1 MYLLHAFADSSVRT
15 LQEITYYFGE
25 QEIPL
30 RRLTLLFK
38 SLYTQVCGTRRR
50 SRALPSRLC
59 CRCRTGKVIV
69 SPADTKENA
78 TPDATTKESA
88 TKREI
93 SVEIP
98 VEDVTRQTD
107 ALIQKYQKV
116 ARIPGFRRGH
126 VPASIIRQRFSE
138 EIKTDMVEALIPR
151 FFRQEAERLSLHPVS
166 QPRVTDLHLHDGEPL
181 RFKAAFEVLP
191 AIKLEGYKELRA
203 EKPEIAVSEADVEQ
217 ALADLRERH
226 ASFNPIEGRAL
237 ADGDFAQVSLDG
249 HPKAEPK
256 SGEAKTGESKSDEG
270 QPVHMDEV
278 LVEIAG
284 QNTMPEFTEHLRGT
298 NPGDER
304 SFDVNYPQ
312 DTEDK
317 RLAGKTFTYAVK
329 VQAIKQKSLPEL
341 NDEFAKTL
349 GEFQTV
355 DDLRKAVRE
364 QMESERKHRAEHE
377 AKEKLVKELIQRND
391 FEVPDS
397 LIEQQIDIRLERG
410 LRALAAQGLTAEQ
423 MKKMDLPRLRAGQR
437 DQAVHDVKAALLLER
452 VAEEENIQVSD
463 EEFDRELEALA
474 RQSKQTSEA
483 VRARLT
489 RDGGLDRIRTRI
501 RNEKTL
507 EFLYHQSA

>member
-1 MYLLHAFADSSVRT
+1 M
-15 LQEITYYFGE
+15 
-25 QEIPL
+25 
-30 RRLTLLFK
+30 
-38 SLYTQVCGTRRR
+38 
-50 SRALPSRLC
+50 
-59 CRCRTGKVIV
+59 
-69 SPADTKENA
+69 SPAEIKDSTNEN
-78 TPDATTKESA
+78 TTKESA

-93 SVEIP
+93 EVEIP
-98 VEDVTRQTD
+98 VEDVNRQTES
-107 ALIQKYQKV
+107 LIQKYQKV

-151 FFRQEAERLSLHPVS
+151 FFRQEAERLSLHPIS
-166 QPRVTDLHLHDGEPL
+166 QPRVTDLHLHDGQPL

-191 AIKLEGYKELRA
+191 EIKLEGYKDLRA
-203 EKPEIAVSEADVEQ
+203 DKPEIAVSEEDVEK
-217 ALADLRERH
+217 ALTDLRERQ
-226 ASFNPIEGRAL
+226 AAFNPVEGRAL

-249 HPKAEPK
+249 HPKSDGTEPK
-256 SGEAKTGESKSDEG
+256 GDG

-284 QNTMPEFTEHLRGT
+284 GNTMPEFTEHLRGA

-304 SFDVNYPQ
+304 TFDVSYPD
-312 DTEDK
+312 DTQDK
-317 RLAGKTFTYAVK
+317 RLAGKTFSYAVK

-341 NDEFAKTL
+341 NDEFAKSL
-349 GEFQTV
+349 GEFQTI

-364 QMESERKHRAEHE
+364 NIEAERKHEAQLA
-377 AKEKLVKELIQRND
+377 AKEKLVGELIQRND

-397 LIEQQIDIRLERG
+397 LVEQQIDIRLERG

-423 MKKMDLPRLRAGQR
+423 MKKMDLNRLRVGQR

-452 VAEEENIQVSD
+452 VAEEENVQVSD
-463 EEFDRELEALA
+463 EELNHELEALA

-489 RDGGLDRIRTRI
+489 QDGGMDRIRNRI

-507 EFLYHQSA
+507 EFLYQQSA

>member
-1 MYLLHAFADSSVRT
+1 MSPTETKDST
-15 LQEITYYFGE
+15 
-25 QEIPL
+25 
-30 RRLTLLFK
+30 
-38 SLYTQVCGTRRR
+38 
-50 SRALPSRLC
+50 A
-59 CRCRTGKVIV
+59 
-69 SPADTKENA
+69 
-78 TPDATTKESA
+78 KESA

-93 SVEIP
+93 QVEIP
-98 VEDVTRQTD
+98 VADVNRQTD
-107 ALIQKYQKV
+107 SLIQKYQKV

-151 FFRQEAERLSLHPVS
+151 YFRQEAERLGIHPVS

-191 AIKLEGYKELRA
+191 EIKLEGYKELRA
-203 EKPEIAVSEADVEQ
+203 DKPEIAVSEEDVER
-217 ALADLRERH
+217 ALAELRERH
-226 ASFNPIEGRAL
+226 AIFNPVEGRAL
-237 ADGDFAQVSLDG
+237 GDGDFAQVSLDG
-249 HPKAEPK
+249 NPKPGESESETK
-256 SGEAKTGESKSDEG
+256 SGEG

-284 QNTMPEFTEHLRGT
+284 KDTMPEFTEHLRGA

-304 SFDVNYPQ
+304 TFDVNYPE
-312 DTEDK
+312 DTQDK

-329 VQAIKQKSLPEL
+329 VQSIKQKSLPEL
-341 NDEFAKTL
+341 NDEFAKQL
-349 GEFQTV
+349 GEFQTA
-355 DDLRKAVRE
+355 DDVRKAIRE
-364 QMESERKHRAEHE
+364 QIESERRHQAQHE
-377 AKEKLVKELIQRND
+377 AKEKLVGELIERND

-397 LIEQQIDIRLERG
+397 LVEQQIDIRLERG

-423 MKKMDLPRLRAGQR
+423 MKKMDLTRLRVGQR
-437 DQAVHDVKAALLLER
+437 EQAIHDVKAALLLER
-452 VAEEENIQVSD
+452 VAEEENVQVSD
-463 EEFDRELEALA
+463 EELNQELESLA

>member
-1 MYLLHAFADSSVRT
+1 
-15 LQEITYYFGE
+15 
-25 QEIPL
+25 
-30 RRLTLLFK
+30 
-38 SLYTQVCGTRRR
+38 
-50 SRALPSRLC
+50 
-59 CRCRTGKVIV
+59 V
-69 SPADTKENA
+69 SPAETKESTA
-78 TPDATTKESA
+78 KEDATKESVKESA

-98 VEDVTRQTD
+98 VADVNRQTES
-107 ALIQKYQKV
+107 LIQKYQKV

-181 RFKAAFEVLP
+181 RFKASFEVLP
-191 AIKLEGYKELRA
+191 EIKLEGYKELRA
-203 EKPEIAVSEADVEQ
+203 EKPEIAVSESDIDL

-226 ASFNPIEGRAL
+226 ATFNPVEDRAL

-249 HPKAEPK
+249 NPKVDESKVDDAKPGGTK
-256 SGEAKTGESKSDEG
+256 SGDAKAAEG

-284 QNTMPEFTEHLRGT
+284 QNTMPEFTEHLRGAVV
-298 NPGDER
+298 GDER
-304 SFDVNYPQ
+304 TFDVKYPE
-312 DTEDK
+312 DTQDK
-317 RLAGKTFTYAVK
+317 RLAGKTFTYVVK
-329 VQAIKQKSLPEL
+329 VQAIKTKSLPEL
-341 NDEFAKTL
+341 NEEFVKHL

-355 DDLRKAVRE
+355 DDIRKAIRE
-364 QMESERKHRAEHE
+364 QMESERRHQAEHD
-377 AKEKLVKELIQRND
+377 AKEKLVGELIQRND

-423 MKKMDLPRLRAGQR
+423 MKKMDLNRLRGGQR
-437 DQAVHDVKAALLLER
+437 DQAIHDVKAALLLER
-452 VAEEENIQVSD
+452 VAEEENVQVSD
-463 EEFDRELEALA
+463 EDLNQELESLA
-474 RQSKQTSEA
+474 QQSKQTSEA

>member
-1 MYLLHAFADSSVRT
+1 
-15 LQEITYYFGE
+15 
-25 QEIPL
+25 
-30 RRLTLLFK
+30 
-38 SLYTQVCGTRRR
+38 
-50 SRALPSRLC
+50 
-59 CRCRTGKVIV
+59 V
-69 SPADTKENA
+69 SPTDLN
-78 TPDATTKESA
+78 ESA
-88 TKREI
+88 TKESSTKREI
-93 SVEIP
+93 VVEIP
-98 VEDVTRQTD
+98 VADVARQTD
-107 ALIQKYQKV
+107 SLIQKYQKV

-191 AIKLEGYKELRA
+191 EIKLEGYKELRA
-203 EKPEIAVSEADVEQ
+203 DKPEIAVSEADVEQ

-226 ASFNPIEGRAL
+226 ANFNPVEGRPL

-249 HPKAEPK
+249 NP
-256 SGEAKTGESKSDEG
+256 KTGEG

-284 QNTMPEFTEHLRGT
+284 KNTMPEFTEHLRGASA
-298 NPGDER
+298 GDER
-304 SFDVNYPQ
+304 TFDVNYPE
-312 DTEDK
+312 DTQDK
-317 RLAGKTFTYAVK
+317 RLAGKTFSYAVK
-329 VQAIKQKSLPEL
+329 VGAIKQKSLPEL
-341 NDEFAKTL
+341 NDEFAKQL
-349 GEFQTV
+349 GAFQTV

-364 QMESERKHRAEHE
+364 QIESERKHEAEHA
-377 AKEKLVKELIQRND
+377 AKDKLVQELIQRND

-397 LIEQQIDIRLERG
+397 LTEQQIDIRLERG

-423 MKKMDLPRLRAGQR
+423 MKKMDLQRLRAGQR
-437 DQAVHDVKAALLLER
+437 EQAIHDVKAALLLER

-463 EEFDRELEALA
+463 EELDRELESLA

-507 EFLYHQSA
+507 DFLYRQSA

>member
-1 MYLLHAFADSSVRT
+1 
-15 LQEITYYFGE
+15 
-25 QEIPL
+25 
-30 RRLTLLFK
+30 
-38 SLYTQVCGTRRR
+38 
-50 SRALPSRLC
+50 
-59 CRCRTGKVIV
+59 V
-69 SPADTKENA
+69 SPTETKENA
-78 TPDATTKESA
+78 SKESA

-93 SVEIP
+93 EVEIP
-98 VEDVTRQTD
+98 VADVNRQTD
-107 ALIQKYQKV
+107 TLIQKYQKM

-166 QPRVTDLHLHDGEPL
+166 QPRVTDLHLHEGEPL

-191 AIKLEGYKELRA
+191 EIRLEGYKELRA
-203 EKPEIAVSEADVEQ
+203 DKPEIAVSEADVEQ
-217 ALADLRERH
+217 SLGDVRERH
-226 ASFNPIEGRAL
+226 ATFNPIEGRGL

-249 HPKAEPK
+249 NP
-256 SGEAKTGESKSDEG
+256 KTGVGTTEDG

-284 QNTMPEFTEHLRGT
+284 QNTMPEFTENLRGT
-298 NPGDER
+298 SPGDER
-304 SFDVNYPQ
+304 TFDVRYPE
-312 DTEDK
+312 DTQDK
-317 RLAGKTFTYAVK
+317 RLAGKTFTYVVK

-341 NDEFAKTL
+341 NEEFAKQL
-349 GEFQTV
+349 GEFQTI
-355 DDLRKAVRE
+355 DDVRKTIRE
-364 QMESERKHRAEHE
+364 QMESERKQQAEHE
-377 AKEKLVKELIQRND
+377 AKDKLVGELIQRNE
-391 FEVPDS
+391 FEVPES

-452 VAEEENIQVSD
+452 VAEEENIHVSD
-463 EEFDRELEALA
+463 EELSQELEALA
-474 RQSKQTSEA
+474 KQSKQTSEA

>member
-1 MYLLHAFADSSVRT
+1 MSPTDIKDS
-15 LQEITYYFGE
+15 
-25 QEIPL
+25 
-30 RRLTLLFK
+30 
-38 SLYTQVCGTRRR
+38 
-50 SRALPSRLC
+50 A
-59 CRCRTGKVIV
+59 
-69 SPADTKENA
+69 
-78 TPDATTKESA
+78 TKESA

-93 SVEIP
+93 QVEIP
-98 VEDVTRQTD
+98 VADVNRQTD
-107 ALIQKYQKV
+107 SLIQKYQKV

-151 FFRQEAERLSLHPVS
+151 YFRQEAERLGIHPVS

-191 AIKLEGYKELRA
+191 EIKLEGYKELRA
-203 EKPEIAVSEADVEQ
+203 DKPEIAVSEADVEQ

-226 ASFNPIEGRAL
+226 ASFNPVEGRAL

-249 HPKAEPK
+249 TPKPGESESETESGTGPGTK
-256 SGEAKTGESKSDEG
+256 SGSTPGEG

-278 LVEIAG
+278 LVEIG
-284 QNTMPEFTEHLRGT
+284 GKDTMPEFTENLRGT
-298 NPGDER
+298 SPGDER
-304 SFDVNYPQ
+304 TFDVNYPE
-312 DTEDK
+312 DTQDK
-317 RLAGKTFTYAVK
+317 RLAGKTFSYAVK
-329 VQAIKQKSLPEL
+329 VQSVKQKSLPEL
-341 NDEFAKTL
+341 NDEFAKQL

-355 DDLRKAVRE
+355 DDVRKAIRE
-364 QMESERKHRAEHE
+364 QMESERKNQAERE
-377 AKEKLVKELIQRND
+377 AKEKLVGELIQRND

-423 MKKMDLPRLRAGQR
+423 MKKMDLSRLRVGQR
-437 DQAVHDVKAALLLER
+437 EQAIHDVKAALLLER
-452 VAEEENIQVSD
+452 VAEEENVQVSD
-463 EEFDRELEALA
+463 EELNQELESLA
-474 RQSKQTSEA
+474 KQSKQTSEA